1 MLPLPLLRLDNLW
14 IELLVFKL
22 FIHDNDNVIS
32 TLQIVENVEPKK
44 NKKNKKR
51 EIFGK
56 YFQNLINSGLKVF
69 INRIFYESFDIT
81 FIIL

>member
-22 FIHDNDNVIS
+22 FIHDHDNVIS

-56 YFQNLINSGLKVF
+56 YF
-69 INRIFYESFDIT
+69 
-81 FIIL
+81 

>member
-44 NKKNKKR
+44 NKKR

>member
-44 NKKNKKR
+44 NKKKQKER
-51 EIFGK
+51 DFW
-56 YFQNLINSGLKVF
+56 
-69 INRIFYESFDIT
+69 
-81 FIIL
+81 

>member
-44 NKKNKKR
+44 TKR
-51 EIFGK
+51 ERFLVNIF
-56 YFQNLINSGLKVF
+56 
-69 INRIFYESFDIT
+69 RI
-81 FIIL
+81 